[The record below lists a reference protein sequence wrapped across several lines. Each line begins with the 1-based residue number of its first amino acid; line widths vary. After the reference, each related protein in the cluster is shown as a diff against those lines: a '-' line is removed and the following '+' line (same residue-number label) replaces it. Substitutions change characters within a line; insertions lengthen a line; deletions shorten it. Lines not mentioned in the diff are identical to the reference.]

1 MNDIFRILC
10 AVDFS
15 RPAHAAFE
23 QALALSRARK
33 AELTVVHAVP
43 KDQPFRWHA
52 RERIGMIAALRQLAT
67 DAGVRF
73 KASVQ
78 HGDPAGVILLHARA
92 RRPHLLVI
100 GTHGRKGLARVRAG
114 SVAETVTLRATC
126 PVLIVPE
133 KPKGTV
139 APASIS
145 FGHMLCAVDFSP
157 ASNAALAQAVSLAE
171 ENNGR
176 MTLVHVAKG
185 TSRED
190 LSRYRYR
197 LRVPESQTLIAQD
210 AWRRLQDAIPAG
222 LRRPGRVHAR
232 VVTGEPSAEI
242 VRMATDVGADLIV
255 LGVSCRG
262 LIGRYVFGATAT
274 RVMRSA
280 GRLVLAVPEGSRSRA
295 GSLADSEPLA
305 MAA

>member
-1 MNDIFRILC
+1 MNDIFRI
-10 AVDFS
+10 
-15 RPAHAAFE
+15 
-23 QALALSRARK
+23 
-33 AELTVVHAVP
+33 
-43 KDQPFRWHA
+43 
-52 RERIGMIAALRQLAT
+52 
-67 DAGVRF
+67 
-73 KASVQ
+73 
-78 HGDPAGVILLHARA
+78 
-92 RRPHLLVI
+92 
-100 GTHGRKGLARVRAG
+100 
-114 SVAETVTLRATC
+114 
-126 PVLIVPE
+126 
-133 KPKGTV
+133 
-139 APASIS
+139 
-145 FGHMLCAVDFSP
+145 LCAVDFSP

-190 LSRYRYR
+190 RSRYRYR

-255 LGVSCRG
+255 VGVSSRG

-280 GRLVLAVPEGSRSRA
+280 GRLVLAVPEGTRSRA
-295 GSLADSEPLA
+295 GSLADSEPVA